1 MVAALPNMTARRLE
15 IPSAP
20 EEMVELRREMV
31 TVREDLKRHIDVWV
45 ETLRGD
51 LRALAHGIAALS
63 TKIDSLTP
71 PRA

>member
-1 MVAALPNMTARRLE
+1 
-15 IPSAP
+15 
-20 EEMVELRREMV
+20 MVELRREMV
-31 TVREDLKRHIDVWV
+31 KVREDLKRHIDVWV